1 MTEIDPEQ
9 PVDLRQSGHS
19 TVPSSDGQKREQA
32 ETLRYS
38 ITRSARCSSDCGID
52 PPTPL
57 QAANFHTSVVERSAA
72 LLAYA
77 RMI

>member
-52 PPTPL
+52 PPNAFAGSQFPHL
-57 QAANFHTSVVERSAA
+57 GS
-72 LLAYA
+72 
-77 RMI
+77 